1 MDGSGTGRT
10 FDGVGAISA
19 SSSKLLYDYPDPQ
32 RATILDH
39 LFTPNLGTSLDIL
52 KVEIGGDTN
61 STTTAE
67 PSHEREPGQVDCTRG
82 YEWWLM
88 KEASGAA
95 RTSSSTA

>member
-67 PSHEREPGQVDCTRG
+67 PATNANRG
-82 YEWWLM
+82 
-88 KEASGAA
+88 
-95 RTSSSTA
+95 RSTAPGATSGGS